1 MKQAFVNVS
10 RAWFFRLCVGSCG
23 LFLSAAVLAQTAAPP
38 VSATRPAATPGD
50 DALTEWRILERV
62 MTAADRGLE
71 FLARQQQPD
80 GRWADTHAANALTLL
95 AFLGRGHTPGHG
107 LYREALERGKR
118 FLLSTQREDGLL
130 QSPQSRGPMY
140 EHALATL
147 ALAEMYGQDP
157 DPRLEDGL
165 RRAVTLIVNA
175 QSAGGGW
182 RYQPKPGDQD
192 LSVSVMQIV
201 ALRAA
206 NNADVPVPE
215 DTIRKAIGFVRS
227 CTVAAGGFSYQPGG
241 GLSPQMAAAGTLS
254 LQLLGQYDDD
264 RIGPAMEAVTGMPV
278 VWGQSRIQYFFYF
291 HYYAIQA
298 SYQAG
303 GRNWNLW
310 HPRVREMVLA
320 GQQADGH
327 WALPPGYSNEPGE
340 IYPTAMA
347 TLILEIYMHYLPA
360 YQR

>member
-1 MKQAFVNVS
+1 M
-10 RAWFFRLCVGSCG
+10 
-23 LFLSAAVLAQTAAPP
+23 
-38 VSATRPAATPGD
+38 
-50 DALTEWRILERV
+50 
-62 MTAADRGLE
+62 
-71 FLARQQQPD
+71 
-80 GRWADTHAANALTLL
+80 
-95 AFLGRGHTPGHG
+95 
-107 LYREALERGKR
+107 LERGKR
-118 FLLSTQREDGLL
+118 FLLSTQRKDGLI
-130 QSPQSRGPMY
+130 QSPQPRGPMY

-157 DPRLEDGL
+157 DPQLENGL

-175 QSAGGGW
+175 QSGGGGW

-215 DTIRKAIGFVRS
+215 ETIRKAIAFVRS

-264 RIGPAMEAVTGMPV
+264 RIGPAVDAVTRMPV
-278 VWGQSRIQYFFYF
+278 VWGQSHIQYFFYF

-310 HPRVREMVLA
+310 HPRVREMMLA
-320 GQQADGH
+320 SQQADGR
-327 WALPPGYSNEPGE
+327 WTLPPGYSNEPGE

-347 TLILEIYMHYLPA
+347 ALILEIYMHYLPA